1 MKLTVRQL
9 RRIVKEEVERGRLLT
24 EDADVVESYRQAQ
37 LEAQRLA
44 SQVEFLIRK
53 HEDLFGAVP
62 VIGAD
67 MWQRQR
73 LEDLRLA
80 TSKIEE
86 VRLFLQ
92 QTHDQA
98 KARAKSRPHR

>member
-1 MKLTVRQL
+1 MRMRLSDL

-37 LEAQRLA
+37 LEVQRLA
-44 SQVEFLIRK
+44 SQVELLIRK
-53 HEDLFGAVP
+53 HEDLFDAVP
-62 VIGAD
+62 AIGAD